1 MPKFRRKLSAVTRDF
16 QTELKR
22 LERFDAINQTM
33 FSTSASVLSKH
44 QLHFLTEAIFFRA
57 FRAYEKFLGDIFL
70 LYCLEKRPRS
80 GAKVTAYLNPK
91 SFAHAEKLIQGSQR
105 FLDWLDPDT
114 VISRAEVYSRIGRSD
129 EALSDMTKCIELEPT
144 NAINYYWRGFVYDN
158 DKNLYEKARLDYTK
172 AFELDPNYA
181 NAYFDNAVVCEKLG
195 RDEEAYEMY
204 KKYLVAAIDDNPRDT
219 EQVEHAMEKIKEL
232 RGK

>member
-114 VISRAEVYSRIGRSD
+114 VISRAEVYLKDGFPIKLPYSTNREVLKDLKKIRNHVAHDSKESYRGYQSVLMHHYRTIPLRIPSPG
-129 EALSDMTKCIELEPT
+129 EFLLLSDLNDPTKYKLLV
-144 NAINYYWRGFVYDN
+144 F
-158 DKNLYEKARLDYTK
+158 
-172 AFELDPNYA
+172 
-181 NAYFDNAVVCEKLG
+181 FDLM
-195 RDEEAYEMY
+195 RT
-204 KKYLVAAIDDNPRDT
+204 LSIDLT
-219 EQVEHAMEKIKEL
+219 
-232 RGK
+232 